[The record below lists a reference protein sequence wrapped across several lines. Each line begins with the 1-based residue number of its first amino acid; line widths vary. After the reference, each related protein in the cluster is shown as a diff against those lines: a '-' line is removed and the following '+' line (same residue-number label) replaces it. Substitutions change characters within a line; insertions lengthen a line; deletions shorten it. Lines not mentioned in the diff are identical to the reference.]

1 MNGFEN
7 EWTNEPESIGR
18 VDDLGTGSVPVEGAH
33 NPMPAAAEPEA
44 GAPRAVGKSVD
55 PHSLRRRFLFQ
66 MVKMFNQITFKWL
79 RCSIKLLSNG

>member
-44 GAPRAVGKSVD
+44 GAPRALGNRLTHTAFKGA
-55 PHSLRRRFLFQ
+55 LFQ
-66 MVKMFNQITFKWL
+66 MVKMFN
-79 RCSIKLLSNG
+79 